1 MGLWYALPR
10 VGLPGPAVNLS
21 QQLALPPSRWLL
33 LAHGPAWGPA
43 VLFWG
48 YLLFLLAVAF
58 ALGRL
63 PASPLSS
70 AQWLLLGLG
79 LSQIPAI
86 GALVVAAFVFA
97 LAARQRQP
105 PRTAAAFDL
114 LQALL
119 VVWAVVSLA
128 LLYTAIHTG
137 LLFRPDM
144 QVAGNGSTDTA
155 LRWYADRVGG
165 ETPAA
170 GVISLPLWTYRVA
183 MLAWALWL
191 AAGLVRAV
199 GWGWRAFGEGGLW
212 RKLSLPTRSR
222 GVPAAGGG
230 SSSTPAPPAQG

>member
-1 MGLWYALPR
+1 LFWPY
-10 VGLPGPAVNLS
+10 
-21 QQLALPPSRWLL
+21 LL
-33 LAHGPAWGPA
+33 L
-43 VLFWG
+43 
-48 YLLFLLAVAF
+48 LLAVAF

-79 LSQIPAI
+79 LSQISAF

-97 LAARQRQP
+97 LAARQRLTPQ
-105 PRTAAAFDL
+105 AAATFDL

-119 VVWAVVSLA
+119 VVWAVASLA
-128 LLYTAIHTG
+128 LLYDAIHTG

-155 LRWYADRVGG
+155 LRWYADRVEG

-199 GWGWRAFGEGGLW
+199 GWGWRAFSEGGLW
-212 RKLSLPTRSR
+212 RKLSLPSRSR
-222 GVPAAGGG
+222 AVAPGAGGG
-230 SSSTPAPPAQG
+230 SSGTPAPPAQG